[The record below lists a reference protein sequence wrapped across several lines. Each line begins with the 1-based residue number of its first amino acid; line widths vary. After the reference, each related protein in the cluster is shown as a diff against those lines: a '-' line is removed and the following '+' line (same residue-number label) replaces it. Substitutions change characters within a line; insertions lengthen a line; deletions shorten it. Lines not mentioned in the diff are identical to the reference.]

1 MKTGIE
7 RAKELFI
14 QYSGNRFYMDLNGDG
29 NEYEGYRVS
38 AETEEEWREEYLVQF
53 FEQMRY
59 GKDALHSYVHA
70 VSFLKSDRSDECWK
84 SILYYP
90 IRCDCLDDVT
100 ILYMLPTSFRL
111 AEKWSKKANFPWKDA
126 REYLQ
131 EFEVFAQCIRKRI
144 DTGTL
149 TRAEDYD
156 LHEFSDPVYVEAHI
170 KDLQNDWNRLLRSLA
185 K

>member
-38 AETEEEWREEYLVQF
+38 EKTEEEWRKEYLVQF
-53 FEQMRY
+53 FEQRRY
-59 GKDALHSYVHA
+59 GKDALYSCVHA

-90 IRCDCLDDVT
+90 IRCDWLDDVT
-100 ILYMLPTSFRL
+100 ILYMLPTSFKL
-111 AEKWSKKANFPWKDA
+111 AEKWSKKGNFHWKDV

-156 LHEFSDPVYVEAHI
+156 LHEFSDPVYVEAYI